1 MRMEASGDMR
11 VAFDPEAA
19 EARAIR
25 MQSVRRWRGTLPR
38 VPETNFDGIVGPTHN
53 YAGLSPGNVASTSNQ
68 GAIARPRDA
77 ALQGLAKAAALA
89 RLGLVQGWIPPH
101 ERPHIPTLNA
111 LGFTGSEE
119 VVIAKAARDA
129 PHLLARASSASAM
142 WTANAATVTP
152 SKDSGDGRV
161 HMTVANLR
169 TMPHRAIEA
178 PQTAR
183 TLRAIFRDAQRFV
196 VHDALAAAD
205 ATGAPSPWGDEGAA
219 NHTRFT
225 ASDANGGEV
234 PGVHLFVFG
243 TQASGA
249 GRRPSRYPAR
259 QTLEAGQAIAA
270 LHGIPRERCIHAQ
283 QHPAAIDQGVFHND
297 VISVGNGSFYL
308 VHELALLDQDRI
320 LDDLAAAV
328 GPRFQA
334 LVVPESEVS
343 VTDAVRTYLFNS
355 QLISLPHDAMALI
368 LPVESEGHPGISR
381 LVQRMVS
388 SETCPVK
395 SAIYLNVRES
405 MRNGGGP
412 ACLRLRVPL
421 TSEEVSA
428 VAPGCLWTPAGHAA
442 LESWVRRHYREEL
455 SPSDLA
461 DPQLLRESRAALD
474 ELTGLLGIGPIY
486 DFQRA

>member
-1 MRMEASGDMR
+1 MRMEASGDIR
-11 VAFDPEAA
+11 DAFDPEAA

-25 MQSVRRWRGTLPR
+25 LRIVRRARGTLQS
-38 VPETNFDGIVGPTHN
+38 VPEANFDGIVGPTHN

-68 GAIARPRDA
+68 GTTARPRDA

-101 ERPHIPTLNA
+101 ERPHIPTLHA
-111 LGFTGSEE
+111 LGFTGSDE
-119 VVIAKAARDA
+119 VAIATAARDA

-183 TLRAIFRDAQRFV
+183 TLRAIFRDDKRFV
-196 VHDALAAAD
+196 IHDALAACD
-205 ATGAPSPWGDEGAA
+205 ASGAPTPWSDEGAA

-225 ASDANGGEV
+225 ASSGNGGEH

-243 TQASGA
+243 AQASGV

-259 QTLEAGQAIAA
+259 QTLEAGQAVAA
-270 LHGIPRERCIHAQ
+270 LHGIPHDRCIHAQ
-283 QHPAAIDQGVFHND
+283 QHPAAIDHGVFHND

-308 VHELALLDQDRI
+308 VHELALLDQDRV

-328 GPRFQA
+328 GPHFQA

-343 VTDAVRTYLFNS
+343 VADAVRTYLFNS
-355 QLISLPHDAMALI
+355 QLISLADGTMALI
-368 LPVESEGHPGISR
+368 LPVESEGHPGIAQ
-381 LVQRMVS
+381 LVQRMVD
-388 SETCPVK
+388 SEACPVK
-395 SAIYLNVRES
+395 SVIYLNVRES

-421 TSEEVSA
+421 TAEEVSA

-442 LESWVRRHYREEL
+442 LEAWVRRHYREEL

-461 DPQLLRESRAALD
+461 DPQLLRESRTALD
-474 ELTGLLGIGPIY
+474 ELTTILGVGPIY
-486 DFQRA
+486 DFQH